1 MAITRLRIPS
11 GAFEPPMPRIARKA
25 HEHIMS
31 VRTSSFCAAN
41 DDHQAAEVQ
50 VYIIVTDQMEPAKKK
65 KKQTQQ
71 NDGSDGAG
79 GKNNS
84 TR

>member
-25 HEHIMS
+25 HEHIMG

-50 VYIIVTDQMEPAKKK
+50 VYIIVTDQTEPAKKK
-65 KKQTQQ
+65 KTTQQ